1 MALTL
6 NPYAAEFYPDQGFI
20 YEDDDVFVSEGDES
34 ELQTVAE
41 WVEMMAYFEE
51 IETECDESGV
61 MDLKALERSL
71 PLDEASLMS

>member
-1 MALTL
+1 
-6 NPYAAEFYPDQGFI
+6 
-20 YEDDDVFVSEGDES
+20 VFVSEGDES